1 MCVCVIV
8 IMPNCIVNMTARTK
22 WLVVTAAVLLTC
34 CGARAD
40 EAAATPGGV
49 ATPGLA
55 PLGGGVLGYVSDM
68 MHYLTGVASEL
79 AASTST
85 PLPHRGDT
93 SPPPAVVA
101 VDDEVVTAD
110 ESLHRHPAKFKYT
123 IDELLHSHFD
133 RKMSNDID
141 VDPCKAGGFQ
151 GDIALPDVQYELEW
165 QLHKQNRSEQEAEEV
180 RKLALLEGLQ
190 VEEEGLP
197 EFRKKQES
205 SSGSS
210 SIPVGTA
217 GGGGG
222 AKAADPAGLHLH
234 GPLVHNGQV
243 VQPGELAVLLGHTV
257 HNGEV
262 VRHRGRGG
270 PSMVYAT
277 DDGSELERHRETTRL
292 QQRAHFHH
300 KKRQPGEDG
309 GEDDE
314 DNEDRDADDI
324 MIEEAVVASFPSDS
338 PADVVEPVGHVEK
351 KPPASTTAAP
361 TTAARRHSSR
371 RPRVTTTTTATDHL
385 AERAAT
391 TEAATPRPRGKGGR
405 GKGKGRRK
413 EAARRDGE
421 DPNPREPA
429 EEDDSG
435 VEDLAEDVEARIKP
449 RRRKQRN
456 RKRVHQGHRQR
467 PDDSPSTEPGPSTAL
482 EAVAG
487 GGDSARARARSR
499 RPRAAT
505 ARKERIWDYGVIPYE
520 IDHMFGGSLKALF
533 KQAMRHWEN
542 STCVKFVER
551 VPDEHPNYILFTERP
566 CGCCSF
572 VGKRGNG
579 PQAISIGKNCDKFG
593 IVVHELGHVVG
604 FWHEHTRPDRDRH
617 VQIVRDNI
625 LTGQEYNFNKL
636 TSEEVNSLG
645 LPYDY
650 DSIMHYARNTFS
662 KGTYLDTIHPIEVM
676 LRKRKH
682 EIGQRIRLSEGDI
695 AQTNL
700 LYKCMRCGRT
710 HQENSGLIQ
719 SPRGSAG
726 NDRCEWRVTATH
738 GERIVLNVTQLD
750 VYTHP
755 HAHEADPCKSDY
767 LEVRD
772 GYWHRAPL
780 LGRFCGKKLPD
791 VITSTGSR
799 LLITY
804 MTSAK
809 QAGHLGFTAVYE
821 AVCGGDVDVDVSGNL
836 ESPNFPD
843 DYLPN
848 KECVWRLTAPPDYQ
862 VALVF
867 QTFEVENHDSC
878 FYDYV
883 AVHDG
888 NTTDAPLIG
897 LFCGMNIPPEVHST
911 GNQLLVK
918 FVSDGSVQKGGFS
931 AMYLKEFD
939 ECTKSDHGCEH
950 KCVNTLGG
958 YECKCDIGY
967 ELHSDNKK
975 CEDACGGML
984 DTPNGTITSPSFPEF
999 YPSNKRCTWEIIAEA
1014 HHRITLNFTHFD
1026 LEGNN
1031 LECEYDRVVVYHK
1044 RSGGQL
1050 KKQGAYCGP
1059 HLPPLITSEG
1069 NALRIEFYSDL
1080 SVQKSGFAAVFL
1092 TDLDECAKN
1101 NGGCQHE
1108 CRNTLGSYVCS
1119 CHNGYALHENGHDC
1133 KEGGCKYE
1141 ISAPHGTVS
1150 SPNYPDYYPARRECI
1165 WHFTTTP
1172 GHRIK
1177 LVFSEFEMESH
1188 QECAYDHIVI
1198 YDGDSTD
1205 AHTLGRFCG
1214 SKVPHHIIATSNQ
1227 MYMVFKSD
1235 ASVQRKGFFAT
1246 HSTVCGGHLMAT
1258 QRVQHL
1264 YSHAR
1269 FGDHNYDNNADCEW
1283 TIGAA
1288 PGAPFFIQLTF
1299 LTFEIEPENDCSYD
1313 YVEIFNGVDTIG
1325 SSIGGRIC
1333 SYNNP
1338 GELRGE
1344 EELLVRF
1351 RTDSSVVGKG
1361 FSAAYIAVDFPDME
1375 EDLRIPDEDE
1385 GK

>member
-1 MCVCVIV
+1 
-8 IMPNCIVNMTARTK
+8 MPNCIVNMTARTK

-180 RKLALLEGLQ
+180 RKLALLEGLQVPSISPSTFQ

-456 RKRVHQGHRQR
+456 RKRHRQR

-750 VYTHP
+750 V
-755 HAHEADPCKSDY
+755 
-767 LEVRD
+767 
-772 GYWHRAPL
+772 
-780 LGRFCGKKLPD
+780 
-791 VITSTGSR
+791 
-799 LLITY
+799 
-804 MTSAK
+804 
-809 QAGHLGFTAVYE
+809 
-821 AVCGGDVDVDVSGNL
+821 
-836 ESPNFPD
+836 
-843 DYLPN
+843 
-848 KECVWRLTAPPDYQ
+848 
-862 VALVF
+862 
-867 QTFEVENHDSC
+867 ENHDSC

-975 CEDACGGML
+975 CEGLCTKLALFLFFSALLYEIFPLTVSNYFQMHVVACWTRPMA
-984 DTPNGTITSPSFPEF
+984 PSLPH
-999 YPSNKRCTWEIIAEA
+999 PS
-1014 HHRITLNFTHFD
+1014 LSFTHQIKD
-1026 LEGNN
+1026 
-1031 LECEYDRVVVYHK
+1031 
-1044 RSGGQL
+1044 
-1050 KKQGAYCGP
+1050 
-1059 HLPPLITSEG
+1059 
-1069 NALRIEFYSDL
+1069 AL
-1080 SVQKSGFAAVFL
+1080 G
-1092 TDLDECAKN
+1092 
-1101 NGGCQHE
+1101 
-1108 CRNTLGSYVCS
+1108 
-1119 CHNGYALHENGHDC
+1119 
-1133 KEGGCKYE
+1133 
-1141 ISAPHGTVS
+1141 
-1150 SPNYPDYYPARRECI
+1150 
-1165 WHFTTTP
+1165 
-1172 GHRIK
+1172 K
-1177 LVFSEFEMESH
+1177 L
-1188 QECAYDHIVI
+1188 
-1198 YDGDSTD
+1198 
-1205 AHTLGRFCG
+1205 
-1214 SKVPHHIIATSNQ
+1214 
-1227 MYMVFKSD
+1227 
-1235 ASVQRKGFFAT
+1235 
-1246 HSTVCGGHLMAT
+1246 
-1258 QRVQHL
+1258 
-1264 YSHAR
+1264 
-1269 FGDHNYDNNADCEW
+1269 
-1283 TIGAA
+1283 
-1288 PGAPFFIQLTF
+1288 
-1299 LTFEIEPENDCSYD
+1299 
-1313 YVEIFNGVDTIG
+1313 
-1325 SSIGGRIC
+1325 
-1333 SYNNP
+1333 
-1338 GELRGE
+1338 
-1344 EELLVRF
+1344 
-1351 RTDSSVVGKG
+1351 
-1361 FSAAYIAVDFPDME
+1361 
-1375 EDLRIPDEDE
+1375 
-1385 GK
+1385 